1 MFSQY
6 DITVT
11 FLFMS
16 LWITTTQLISSLTK
30 KKKLAAWCHV
40 IIENSLTTLLKD
52 FTWQIK
58 IRGQWSSWPGCCLSP
73 EPLLSHRKTGHAE
86 SRSDTLDTEQRKS
99 KSQNLPTPRAG
110 IARTP
115 GPEPPGLLEAVVSG
129 IAGLCRSAP

>member
-1 MFSQY
+1 
-6 DITVT
+6 
-11 FLFMS
+11 MS

-99 KSQNLPTPRAG
+99 NNRVAAKSQWHIVPFWWIQIIRF
-110 IARTP
+110 
-115 GPEPPGLLEAVVSG
+115 LLN
-129 IAGLCRSAP
+129 